1 MTNLKIQQL
10 STEII
15 AEQEKQIQQLQIIIM
30 ITIIICGLFVLALCI
45 LILKRMETK
54 SGQQKRLPPPP
65 RRSHNWEIRINEN

>member
-15 AEQEKQIQQLQIIIM
+15 AEQEKQIQHLQMIIL

-54 SGQQKRLPPPP
+54 SGQHKRLPPPQ

>member
-10 STEII
+10 SAEII
-15 AEQEKQIQQLQIIIM
+15 AEQEKQIQHLQIIIM

-54 SGQQKRLPPPP
+54 SGQQKRLPPS